1 MTMTP
6 LLGVGAI
13 DPSVV
18 GNMALAVTFG
28 IVLLTVAISV
38 YAILTKSSRLVHMSR
53 HGIYVAFASVLVA
66 ATALAKA
73 FFAHD
78 FHLNYVAQY
87 SDTDLPG
94 FYLVTAFWAGQAGSL
109 LFWAVVLLAA
119 SALAVFLA
127 RDNDQELMA
136 WVHAILAVIA
146 AFFVALLV
154 FESSPF
160 ETNYLVGPP
169 EDGQG
174 LNPLLQNYWMVIH
187 PPSLLIGYA
196 IMAIPFAFG
205 VASLITRPSGD
216 EWIGLTRRWIL
227 VTFLFL
233 SLGNLL
239 GARWAYEEL
248 GWGGYWDWDPV
259 ENAGILPWFTLTA
272 LLHSVIV
279 QQRRKMLKRW
289 SAFLLILTFWL
300 TLFGTFL
307 TRSGMIQSVHSFAA
321 SGIGSWFLVA
331 LAVTGVFG
339 AGLLV
344 LRWSE
349 LRSDRRL
356 SSFLSRETVFLA
368 NNWIMLTAMFVTVWG
383 TVFPKIRD
391 LTTGQDSRLGAEWFN
406 QFASIIG
413 LTVLLLMGLGTLVA
427 WRRATRRNLQ
437 RNFAVPLII
446 TVLITVP
453 LCIGYYVF
461 RFRALQPSTSTYAA
475 TLAVLAVTLCVFALS
490 VTLYDFKRGL
500 FARMKKTGAG
510 LFSAAIALLGKNRQR
525 YGGYIVHIGIIL
537 LFFGVAGNA
546 FKISQQVT
554 LETGQSARLGDY
566 LVTFEAIESVEED
579 NHLAT
584 YAEMTLQN
592 CARSETGFDLDR
604 CSEPVSI
611 RPAMFDY
618 FLGAGPSRT
627 NELAIRT
634 TVLEDVYIAISGIHE
649 SRDQMS
655 FDMFVNPFVFW
666 LWAGGVIIIAGVVI
680 CFWPEPTRVRRLSK
694 RGYGRLF
701 ERLGLVLLLVLP
713 TLVFS
718 LGNEA
723 AAQADPSASEVELVE
738 AQRQDGTQEAELFGT
753 LRCQCPGC
761 AGATLTNCKPTCG
774 SGRDDRERVR
784 LLLAQGRTPDEII
797 DIFVEERGDDAL
809 AVPEDSPM
817 TVWIIPIVAVVLGV
831 ALVGLAVLGLR
842 RRDRSKPSSTD
853 TESSSSESTELEE
866 EDEYRRRLEAELRE
880 LD

>member
-1 MTMTP
+1 MTP
-6 LLGVGAI
+6 LMGAGAI

-18 GNMALAVTFG
+18 GNMSLAVTFG
-28 IVLLTVAISV
+28 IVLLTIALSA
-38 YAILTKSSRLVHMSR
+38 YAILTRSPKLVTLSR

-87 SDTDLPG
+87 SDTSLPG
-94 FYLVTAFWAGQAGSL
+94 FYLITAFWAGQAGSL

-127 RDNDQELMA
+127 RDKDQQMMA
-136 WVHAILAVIA
+136 WVHAILAIIA

-160 ETNYLVGPP
+160 ETNYLIQPP
-169 EDGQG
+169 HEGHG

-205 VASLITRPSGD
+205 TAALITRRSGN

-279 QQRRKMLKRW
+279 QQRRGMLKRW

-321 SGIGSWFLVA
+321 SGIGSWFLAA
-331 LAVTGVFG
+331 LAVTGLFG
-339 AGLLV
+339 AVLLYF
-344 LRWSE
+344 RWSD
-349 LRSDRRL
+349 LRSDHRL
-356 SSFLSRETVFLA
+356 SSLLSRETVFLA

-413 LTVLLLMGLGTLVA
+413 LTVLLLMGLGTLIA
-427 WRRATRRNLQ
+427 WRGATRRNLQ
-437 RNFAVPLII
+437 RNFAVPLVA
-446 TVLITVP
+446 TVVITVP
-453 LCIGYYVF
+453 LVIGYYAF

-475 TLAVLAVTLCVFALS
+475 TLAVLAVALCVFALS
-490 VTLYDFKRGL
+490 VTLYDFTRGL
-500 FARMKKTGAG
+500 LARKKKTGAG
-510 LFSAAIALLGKNRQR
+510 LFSAAMTLIGKNRQR

-537 LFFGVAGNA
+537 VFFGVSGNA

-554 LETGQSARLGDY
+554 LETGQSAALGDY
-566 LVTFEAIESVEED
+566 VVTFQAIDTVEEE
-579 NHLAT
+579 NYLAT
-584 YAEMTLQN
+584 VADLTLQT
-592 CARSETGFDLDR
+592 CARSDSGFDLGQ

-611 RPAMFDY
+611 RPAVFDY
-618 FLGAGPSRT
+618 FSGGAGPSRT

-634 TVLEDVYIAISGIHE
+634 TLLEDVYVAISGIQL
-649 SRDQMS
+649 SSNQMS

-666 LWAGGVIIIAGVVI
+666 LWAGGIIIIAGVVI
-680 CFWPEPTRVRRLSK
+680 CFWPEPQRVRRLAK
-694 RGYGRLF
+694 RSYRPLF
-701 ERLGLVLLLVLP
+701 DRLGLVALVLAPLLVF
-713 TLVFS
+713 TF
-718 LGNEA
+718 GNSV
-723 AAQADPSASEVELVE
+723 AAQPEMPPSDVELVE
-738 AQRQDGTQEAELFGT
+738 AQRQDGTAEAELFGT
-753 LRCQCPGC
+753 IRCQCPGC

-774 SGRDDRERVR
+774 TGRQDRERIR
-784 LLLAQGRTPDEII
+784 SLLAEGRTVDEII
-797 DIFVEERGDDAL
+797 AIFVEERGDAAL

-817 TVWIIPIVAVVLGV
+817 TVWIIPIVAVGLGV
-831 ALVGLAVLGLR
+831 VVVGLAMLALR
-842 RRDRSKPSSTD
+842 RRGSARSSAKETRSPSSND
-853 TESSSSESTELEE
+853 TEPHD
-866 EDEYRRRLEAELRE
+866 DEGYRRRFEAELKE